1 MFNIDLSKLNGT
13 GYSDLSSFV
22 LQMINY
28 VIAVSVVIVVISL
41 LSAGFKFMLSGGDD
55 KKISEASRSLLFSI
69 IGLILVFLS
78 PNIVKFIVN
87 ELLK

>member
-13 GYSDLSSFV
+13 GYSDFSSFV

-69 IGLILVFLS
+69 IGLVLVFLS